1 MSVLVELL
9 AVLFL
14 AGLMHRFVGEVDTE
28 FSTNIET
35 FVNIEVYT
43 GEDAEVE
50 VGRTDFA
57 VGGVLP
63 VFFNYFLR
71 GVPLLGGASVAFEAY
86 AYLYACIYVKTTFGN
101 EVTLVAEVDVE
112 AAATGV
118 VVKGYVVVFGSLE
131 VGVVDVLVHA
141 ETDVQADSVLIG
153 DEVAA
158 GKTILAIAE
167 GCVVVRE
174 RIELEFNTEVALL
187 GCKFVLCDSGR
198 SDGCNEG
205 SCKNKLFHCCVLYK
219 DKIKTLV
226 SLKIC

>member
-1 MSVLVELL
+1 
-9 AVLFL
+9 
-14 AGLMHRFVGEVDTE
+14 MHRFVGKVDAE
-28 FSTNIET
+28 FSTNIKA

-57 VGGVLP
+57 VCAVLP

-86 AYLYACIYVKTTFGN
+86 TYLCACIYVKTTFGN

-112 AAATGV
+112 VAAAGV
-118 VVKGYVVVFGSLE
+118 VVKGYEVVFGSLV
-131 VGVVDVLVHA
+131 VGVVDVLVNA
-141 ETDVQADSVLIG
+141 ETDVEADSVLIG

-158 GKTILAIAE
+158 GKAILAITE

-174 RIELEFNTEVALL
+174 RIELKFNAEITLFRCEL
-187 GCKFVLCDSGR
+187 VLCDSCG
-198 SDGCNEG
+198 SHGCNEG

-219 DKIKTLV
+219 DKK
-226 SLKIC
+226 

>member
-1 MSVLVELL
+1 
-9 AVLFL
+9 
-14 AGLMHRFVGEVDTE
+14 MHRFVGKVDAE
-28 FSTNIET
+28 FSTNIKA

-57 VGGVLP
+57 VCAVLP

-86 AYLYACIYVKTTFGN
+86 TYLCACIYVKTTFGN

-112 AAATGV
+112 VAAAGV
-118 VVKGYVVVFGSLE
+118 VVKGYEVVFGSLV
-131 VGVVDVLVHA
+131 VGVVDVLVNA
-141 ETDVQADSVLIG
+141 ETDVEADSVLIG

-158 GKTILAIAE
+158 GKAILAITE

-174 RIELEFNTEVALL
+174 RIELKFNAEIT
-187 GCKFVLCDSGR
+187 FSGAN
-198 SDGCNEG
+198 S
-205 SCKNKLFHCCVLYK
+205 SCAIAAGAMAATRAAARINFFIAVFCIKIKNKTIIPVKNSF
-219 DKIKTLV
+219 
-226 SLKIC
+226 